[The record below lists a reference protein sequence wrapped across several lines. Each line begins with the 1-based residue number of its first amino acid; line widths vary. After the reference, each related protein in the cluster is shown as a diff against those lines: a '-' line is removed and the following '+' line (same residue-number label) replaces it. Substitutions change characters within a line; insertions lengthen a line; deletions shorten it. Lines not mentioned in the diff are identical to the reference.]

1 MRRRPG
7 KSDKV
12 LMNES
17 LIQNEVLSVM
27 KDAGK
32 YLAGIPN
39 DANIS
44 FPGQFSVSKKK
55 GEPSSSSYDEWL
67 KNLDQEE
74 IRVAAMRMSSI
85 LWGNVVALPQVCPN
99 LQKCV
104 HKHICPFESNPP
116 EGKACPMEQAYI
128 MDKMSKL
135 KKQFDIDGLAETD
148 FLLLNKLVELD
159 LYDLRINSMM
169 AHGETQRPLY
179 PRVALVS
186 QDGVP
191 IYQDEVNPLFEI
203 KEKIGREKM
212 KLMGI
217 LVGTP
222 QERYKKQAALKEA
235 SSDRLSALS
244 EKLNSLIEKAEREL
258 LASPSPEKGG
268 EAEGDFVSDEEVSLE
283 DFPDEFVF
291 SPEEDFPE

>member
-17 LIQNEVLSVM
+17 LIQNEILSVM

-44 FPGQFSVSKKK
+44 FPGQFSISKKK
-55 GEPSSSSYDEWL
+55 GEASSSSYDEWL

-283 DFPDEFVF
+283 DFPDEFPISF
-291 SPEEDFPE
+291 EEDFPE

>member
-1 MRRRPG
+1 
-7 KSDKV
+7 
-12 LMNES
+12 MNES
-17 LIQNEVLSVM
+17 LIQNEILNVM

-44 FPGQFSVSKKK
+44 FPGQFSISKKK
-55 GEPSSSSYDEWL
+55 GDSSPSSSSYDEWL

-244 EKLNSLIEKAEREL
+244 ERLNSLIEKAEREL
-258 LASPSPEKGG
+258 LDSPSPEKGG
-268 EAEGDFVSDEEVSLE
+268 EVEGFSESPECDEEVSE
-283 DFPDEFVF
+283 DFPDEFIF
-291 SPEEDFPE
+291 EEDFSE

>member
-17 LIQNEVLSVM
+17 LIQNEILSVM

-44 FPGQFSVSKKK
+44 FPGQFSISKKK
-55 GEPSSSSYDEWL
+55 GESSSSSSYDEWL

-235 SSDRLSALS
+235 STDRLSALS

-268 EAEGDFVSDEEVSLE
+268 EAEDNFVSSEEVPE

-291 SPEEDFPE
+291 SPEEDFLE